1 MKKTLNKPKVW
12 FLALF
17 ATLNMHAAEYIL
29 PSNYDNIV
37 NSVQS
42 VGYGVITQASTL
54 STTSW
59 NIGGT
64 SRKYRCLTIPKITC
78 SAATPVLYANV
89 SELVL
94 TKPDAVVANQK
105 AMFAFMSD
113 IRSEDAGA
121 NWRLCGAAIGGEMY
135 DNVTYSGGQITY
147 TPNQYSNTYAF
158 FTDAVITN
166 STAYMALSYN
176 QVCQ

>member
-1 MKKTLNKPKVW
+1 MRRNFKRIGILPLLAALNIE
-12 FLALF
+12 
-17 ATLNMHAAEYIL
+17 AAEYIL

-42 VGYGVITQASTL
+42 VGYGVITQSSAA

-64 SRKYRCLTIPKITC
+64 SRKYRCLTIPKIAC

-94 TKPDAVVANQK
+94 TKPDAVVANQT

-121 NWRLCGAAIGGEMY
+121 SWHLCGAAIGGEMY

-147 TPNQYSNTYAF
+147 TPNQYSNTYTF

>member
-1 MKKTLNKPKVW
+1 MRRSLKKIA
-12 FLALF
+12 ALF
-17 ATLNMHAAEYIL
+17 LLVAFNSQAAEYIV

-42 VGYGVITQASTL
+42 VGYGVITQSSTL

-64 SRKYRCLTIPKITC
+64 SRKYRCLTIPKISCT
-78 SAATPVLYANV
+78 AATPVLYANV

-135 DNVTYSGGQITY
+135 DNVAYSGGQVTY
-147 TPNQYSNTYAF
+147 TPNQYSNTYTF
-158 FTDAVITN
+158 FTDAAITN